1 MPQRVEAPFTL
12 IVPGRSANSGRTDVV
27 RGRIDAVYERDS
39 VIEIVDFKTGR
50 FPHDGDASASV
61 QLDIYALVAVRQ
73 WGVDPERLRTSFVY
87 LAPNGSADVVV
98 VSTNWSAQAVERA
111 SGELTDRLARISAGQ
126 FSPHGGP
133 WCGGCDFASFC
144 SGAQRQ

>member
-12 IVPGRSANSGRTDVV
+12 VVSGHSGRTDVV

-73 WGVDPERLRTSFVY
+73 WGVVPERLRTSFVY
-87 LAPNGSADVVV
+87 LAPNGSADVAT
-98 VSTNWSAQAVERA
+98 VSTEWSTEAVERA
-111 SGELTDRLARISAGQ
+111 GDELANRLSRISAGQ

-144 SGAQRQ
+144 SGAHAP